1 MYRFLIYVDDLGQKF
16 PSLLGEYQRRVL
28 TPNESPDGAFLQAFR
43 EHLTDMYHFW
53 DPIPANCITL
63 AAMDFINGCLLE
75 EMPII
80 RDMKISKAAHSWPYY
95 LRTKTGSASAYAF
108 MLFPREIN
116 PDMSV
121 YIQVIEDIAL
131 YTNLVNDI
139 LSYVFIVPWN
149 GFIVDNS
156 FARFYKEFLAG
167 EKNNYIYNR
176 AHVTGKSIADALQD
190 TVSETLAAHARIT
203 QTLQFTDAYL
213 PWKRFVNGYLYVFFI
228 FFTFEFILIILF
240 FIGPFILG

>member
-16 PSLLGEYQRRVL
+16 PSLLEEFQRLVL
-28 TPNESPDGAFLQAFR
+28 TANESPDGAFLQAFR

-108 MLFPREIN
+108 MLFPKEIN

-121 YIQVIEDIAL
+121 YIQVIEDISL

-139 LSYVFIVPWN
+139 LSYVFHR
-149 GFIVDNS
+149 S
-156 FARFYKEFLAG
+156 LEM
-167 EKNNYIYNR
+167 
-176 AHVTGKSIADALQD
+176 
-190 TVSETLAAHARIT
+190 
-203 QTLQFTDAYL
+203 
-213 PWKRFVNGYLYVFFI
+213 
-228 FFTFEFILIILF
+228 
-240 FIGPFILG
+240 

>member
-1 MYRFLIYVDDLGQKF
+1 M
-16 PSLLGEYQRRVL
+16 
-28 TPNESPDGAFLQAFR
+28 
-43 EHLTDMYHFW
+43 
-53 DPIPANCITL
+53 
-63 AAMDFINGCLLE
+63 
-75 EMPII
+75 
-80 RDMKISKAAHSWPYY
+80 
-95 LRTKTGSASAYAF
+95 
-108 MLFPREIN
+108 
-116 PDMSV
+116 
-121 YIQVIEDIAL
+121 
-131 YTNLVNDI
+131 
-139 LSYVFIVPWN
+139 
-149 GFIVDNS
+149 DNS

-176 AHVTGKSIADALQD
+176 AHDTGKSIADALQD